1 MLNTLKNAAMAVT
14 FFALAQELAR
24 DHMDHGGGN
33 LLIIGGSFLVALFS
47 TMSALDHFGRW
58 RDNRLGYRRFRR

>member
-24 DHMDHGGGN
+24 DHMDYGGGN
-33 LLIIGGSFLVALFS
+33 LLIIGGSFVALFYHVS
-47 TMSALDHFGRW
+47 TRPLRRW